1 MEKIKTFARK
11 WGDSI
16 AIIIPSEVV
25 RERKIKPADEINIII
40 EKRTD
45 MSDLFGK
52 WKRKSKKSTQEI
64 KDEARKGWES
74 NFDREMEKRWK
85 SKEKK

>member
-25 RERKIKPADEINIII
+25 RERKIKPSDEINIII
-40 EKRTD
+40 EKGTD

-52 WKRKSKKSTQEI
+52 FKRKSKKSTQEI
-64 KDEARKGWES
+64 KDELRDGWMS
-74 NFDREMEKRWK
+74 KFDKKKEMEWKTKR
-85 SKEKK
+85 